1 MAASHNFDSAL
12 MLKLSFPRS
21 EYRMIHT
28 PVRAL
33 MAAAI
38 VLSSP
43 LFAQAQERDQ
53 GMSDGVRGRWES
65 LERDTSDFFGQVFG
79 GSERFRRNE
88 APAQA
93 APARATPA
101 RPAPVQSPEVQSS
114 EVQMAQAS
122 PSDLVLRL
130 DRLEN
135 QIRQLTGLVEQLQFR
150 NQQLEQQLRHMQD
163 PGAAGGQAPAPPQSR
178 SQAMPPAPPPA
189 SPRRSDAYD
198 PNDNPNAPGAPR
210 PFPRRAEFYEPGDSP
225 NAPRPQLR
233 RPDVFD
239 PNEHPNAPGAPRIL
253 GSIPSGP
260 TVVTGDPDE
269 PPGGSPIGVPGGRQA
284 GAPLNLSTLSSRASN
299 EPGLAG
305 PAAAPP
311 VGSLPPPPPRTP
323 SATGSYQQ
331 QAMAP
336 PAAATPKEEYDLA
349 YGYLVR
355 RDYAVAEE
363 NFRNF
368 LRKNPN
374 DRLVPEANY
383 WLGESLFQRQR
394 YREAAESYLNVSTK
408 FEKSSKAP
416 EALVRL
422 GQSLAA
428 LKEKEAACATFL
440 EVGRKYPRA
449 TPSVKQSVEREQK
462 RAGC

>member
-1 MAASHNFDSAL
+1 
-12 MLKLSFPRS
+12 
-21 EYRMIHT
+21 MIQL

-38 VLSSP
+38 ILSP
-43 LFAQAQERDQ
+43 LLAHAQEA
-53 GMSDGVRGRWES
+53 DGVRGRWES

-79 GSERFRRNE
+79 GSERFRRNQ
-88 APAQA
+88 PPVQA
-93 APARATPA
+93 APVRTAPVRAT
-101 RPAPVQSPEVQSS
+101 PVQSPVQGSEADIS

-135 QIRQLTGLVEQLQFR
+135 QIRQLTGVVEQLQFR
-150 NQQLEQQLRHMQD
+150 NQQLEQQVRQMHD
-163 PGAAGGQAPAPPQSR
+163 PGAPAGQPPVPPQSR
-178 SQAMPPAPPPA
+178 SQAMPPASPPPL
-189 SPRRSDAYD
+189 PRRSDVYD

-210 PFPRRAEFYEPGDSP
+210 PFPRRAELYEPGDSP

-233 RPDVFD
+233 RSDVFD
-239 PNEHPNAPGAPRIL
+239 PNENPNAPGAPRVL

-260 TVVTGDPDE
+260 TVMTGDPNE

-284 GAPLNLSTLSSRASN
+284 GAPLDLSTLSSR
-299 EPGLAG
+299 PGNDPALGA
-305 PAAAPP
+305 PAAPPP

-323 SATGSYQQ
+323 SATGPYQQ

-336 PAAATPKEEYDLA
+336 PATATPREEYDAA
-349 YGYLVR
+349 YGSLVR
-355 RDYAVAEE
+355 RDYAVAED

-374 DRLVPEANY
+374 DRLAPDANY

-394 YREAAESYLNVSTK
+394 YREAAESYLTVSTK

-449 TPSVKQSVEREQK
+449 GPTVRQSVEREQK
-462 RAGC
+462 RVGC